1 MKRLPLAFAVAAFAL
16 VSASSAFAT
25 DELKIDGTVK
35 QNVNAD
41 RNVNTALGNDSV
53 ARQAFG
59 VVDANVAGTVEQNVN
74 AFENTNTAEGHGS
87 EACQTFGVI
96 GSPEHVC
103 E

>member
-25 DELKIDGTVK
+25 DQLKIDGTVT

-41 RNVNTALGNDSV
+41 RNTNTALGNDSV

-59 VVDANVAGTVEQNVN
+59 VIDADGRFAIEHAFLYIQIVQRALRVLECAGNSVL
-74 AFENTNTAEGHGS
+74 
-87 EACQTFGVI
+87 
-96 GSPEHVC
+96 PKR
-103 E
+103 